1 MQIPAGW
8 STWTDQERLAYAD
21 EIINY
26 GQRLASVGSSIR
38 ASVEKAQETIANMEN
53 IGLELTAQQILQ
65 IRNKFVAENAAAY
78 LALPD
83 SIPIPGA

>member
-8 STWTDQERLAYAD
+8 SSWTDAQRLAYAD
-21 EIINY
+21 SIINY
-26 GQRLASVGSSIR
+26 GQQLAAVGGSIR
-38 ASVEKAQETIANMEN
+38 SSVEKARETISSMDS

-65 IRNKFVAENAAAY
+65 VRNKFVAENAQAF

-83 SIPIPGA
+83 SVPEP

>member
-1 MQIPAGW
+1 MQIPDGW
-8 STWTDQERLAYAD
+8 ASWTDQQRLAYAD
-21 EIINY
+21 SIINY
-26 GQRLASVGSSIR
+26 GQQLASVGGSIR
-38 ASVEKAQETIANMEN
+38 SSVEKAQETIANMEN